1 MFQDNI
7 HNIKNIEFGI
17 LSAEDIKKLAVCK
30 IDSSKISGHGS
41 VYDERM
47 GCSTDTNEKC
57 VTCGL
62 KKECW
67 GHFGYIELAEP
78 ILHPMY
84 YKMISTFLKCF
95 CKQCHKLLVSEE
107 QLEISNLLKLKNE
120 RRFNKILEKIE
131 KIDICHACNSPQPK
145 IIYKTKDMII
155 SMEYKEKKLG
165 VNSKVDIVLNTED
178 IKKIFDNVSDKDV
191 KLLGF
196 NPRRIHPKS
205 LILTVLPVI
214 PPCSRP
220 YVIADGNICDDDLT
234 YQIMEIVKIN
244 NQLLNEP
251 EITEQ
256 KRQKLIQSLKFR
268 VATSFNNSKGKAKHP
283 TDSRALKGLK
293 ERLAGKGGRLRNN
306 LMGKRV
312 DYSART
318 VIGSEPTLKLDQVGV
333 PYEITKIHTKPEFV
347 TPYNIDWLTEIVN
360 NNKAN
365 FLNTTKEDGTKIR
378 INLHYALNK
387 KSSELLKGDIILKNI
402 DEIKTDVKGNVI
414 IPKNIKS
421 VIVET
426 GNEVVND
433 TDKIIRN
440 KKLLD
445 YKYAQKNK
453 ITLKVGDVVER
464 HLIKGDIVLMNRQP
478 TLHKGSMLALEVVP
492 MPYKTFRFNLGINK
506 SLNADFDGDEM
517 NLHSV
522 QSYETEAE
530 LRNLSMS
537 TDNIIS
543 GQESKPIISITQDS
557 LNAVFLMTKKDFKL
571 SRNQFFDLCMKGQL
585 QDGSPLWNV
594 NRVKHIEKVL
604 KQNNKK
610 PDIFNGRGLLSL
622 ILPQD
627 LYYERKNSAH
637 PTEDTVIIKEGV
649 ILEGAFD
656 KTIVG
661 NVHNSLIQILHKEYG
676 VNIVTKFID
685 NIHFLGNNWL
695 LIHGFSIGLEDCMIT
710 SQKSSDAIKDTL
722 IQYYTKAE
730 GIENTTQNPG
740 IREVR
745 VTATLSQAKDI
756 GMKIAKDAM
765 KADNNFLVTV
775 TSGSKG
781 DFFNIAQITGLLGQ
795 QNLEGKRVNA
805 SLNHGTRTLPH
816 YPFGKIS
823 KEKEYESKGFIKNS
837 FIKGLCPQE
846 FFFHAMS
853 GREGVCDTAMGTAKS
868 GYIQRKIVKVCEDIQ
883 VKYDQTVR
891 DTTGKIYQ
899 FCYGE
904 NNYDPTKTVKVDN
917 NQQVCDIYRLVDR
930 LNKNFENG
938 HDENIE
944 IDTEPKI
951 KFTEIVEDEI
961 DTQEILLSDS
971 EDEDEEKKEKDED
984 LQEENKDDDLEG
996 DEEEEELDDD
1006 EEELD
1011 DDLEGDE
1018 EEEEL
1023 DDE

>member
-1 MFQDNI
+1 MFQDNV

-67 GHFGYIELAEP
+67 GHFGYIELVEP

-95 CKQCHKLLVSEE
+95 CKQCHRLLVSEE
-107 QLEISNLLKLKNE
+107 QLEISNLLKLKGE
-120 RRFNKILEKIE
+120 KRFNKILEKLE
-131 KIDICHACNSPQPK
+131 KIDICNCCNSPQPK

-165 VNSKVDIVLNTED
+165 ANSKIDIVLNTED
-178 IKKIFDNVSDKDV
+178 IKKIFDNVSDRDV

-196 NPRRIHPKS
+196 NPKRIHPKS

-220 YVIADGNICDDDLT
+220 YVVADGNICDDDLT
-234 YQIMEIVKIN
+234 YQIIEIVKIN
-244 NQLLNEP
+244 NQLLNKCEMV
-251 EITEQ
+251 EQ

-268 VATSFNNSKGKAKHP
+268 VSTSFNNSKGKAKHP

-318 VIGSEPTLKLDQVGV
+318 VIGSEPTLGLNQVGV
-333 PYEITKIHTKPEFV
+333 PYEITKIHTKPEVV
-347 TPYNIDWLTEIVN
+347 TQYNIDWLTEVVN
-360 NNKAN
+360 TNKAN

-387 KSSELLKGDIILKNI
+387 KCSELLKGDIILKNI
-402 DEIKTDVKGNVI
+402 DEIKTDNKGNVI

-421 VIVET
+421 VTVET
-426 GNEVVND
+426 GNEVV
-433 TDKIIRN
+433 TEKDKVVRN

-445 YKYAQKNK
+445 YKYSQKNK
-453 ITLKVGDVVER
+453 MSLKIGDVVER

-517 NLHSV
+517 NLHAV

-530 LRNLSMS
+530 LRNISMS
-537 TDNIIS
+537 VDNVIS

-557 LNAVFLMTKKDFKL
+557 LNAVFLMTKNDFKL
-571 SRNQFFDLCMKGQL
+571 SRNQFFDLCMKGER
-585 QDGSPLWNV
+585 QDGTSLWNV
-594 NRVKHIEKVL
+594 DRVKHIERIL
-604 KQNNKK
+604 KQNKKK

-622 ILPQD
+622 ILPDD

-637 PTEDTVIIKEGV
+637 PTEHTVIIKEGV

-661 NVHNSLIQILHKEYG
+661 NVHNSLIQILDKEYG
-676 VNIVTKFID
+676 VTAVTKFID
-685 NIHFLGNNWL
+685 NVHFLGNSWL
-695 LIHGFSIGLEDCMIT
+695 LVHGFSIGLEDCMIT
-710 SQKSSDAIKDTL
+710 SQKSTDAIKDTL
-722 IQYYTKAE
+722 VQYYTKAE
-730 GIENTTQNPG
+730 AIENTTQNPG

-765 KADNNFLVTV
+765 KQDNNFLVTV

-795 QNLEGKRVNA
+795 QNLEGKRVSA

-816 YPFGKIS
+816 YPFGKLS

-904 NNYDPTKTVKVDN
+904 NNYDPTKTVKVDSS
-917 NQQVCDIYRLVDR
+917 QQVCDIYRLADK

-938 HDENIE
+938 SVKNIE
-944 IDTEPKI
+944 KDIEPKI
-951 KFTEIVEDEI
+951 KFTEIDEQEEI
-961 DTQEILLSDS
+961 DTQEIILSDS
-971 EDEDEEKKEKDED
+971 EDEEKNEEEVE
-984 LQEENKDDDLEG
+984 QEEEIDEIETTE
-996 DEEEEELDDD
+996 DEEEEEVEQDD
-1006 EEELD
+1006 EQEI
-1011 DDLEGDE
+1011 DE
-1018 EEEEL
+1018 EEEAEQ
-1023 DDE
+1023 EEY